1 MKMMSRKQKIF
12 LNLLGSAIQAFG
24 LYHVH
29 AASGVT
35 EGGILGLMLLLHNW
49 FGISPAWSSLIL
61 NAACYLLGWRVLGL
75 SFIKYSILA
84 GGSFSVFYSI
94 VERFPPLWPGL
105 AQMPLLAAVA
115 GALFVGVGVGLC
127 VRTGG
132 APGGDDAL
140 AMSLNRL
147 LKWDIRWFYLI
158 GDLVVLLLSLTY
170 LPPARVAVSLVTVL
184 LSGQIIGWIQQIGV
198 KNRP

>member
-1 MKMMSRKQKIF
+1 MMSRKQKIF

-94 VERFPPLWPGL
+94 VEQFPPLWPGL
-105 AQMPLLAAVA
+105 AQMPLLAAIA

>member
-1 MKMMSRKQKIF
+1 MMSRKQIIF

-94 VERFPPLWPGL
+94 VEQFPPLWPGL

-147 LKWDIRWFYLI
+147 LKWDIRWFYLV

-170 LPPARVAVSLVTVL
+170 LPPTRVAVSLVTVL

>member
-1 MKMMSRKQKIF
+1 MSRKQKIF

-94 VERFPPLWPGL
+94 VEQFPPLWPGL

-147 LKWDIRWFYLI
+147 LKWDIRWFYLV

>member
-1 MKMMSRKQKIF
+1 MMSRKQKIF

-94 VERFPPLWPGL
+94 VEQFPPLWPGL
-105 AQMPLLAAVA
+105 AQMPLLAAIA

-147 LKWDIRWFYLI
+147 LKWDIRWFYLV

>member
-1 MKMMSRKQKIF
+1 MMSRKQKIF

-94 VERFPPLWPGL
+94 VEQFPPLWPGL

-147 LKWDIRWFYLI
+147 LKWDIRWFYLV